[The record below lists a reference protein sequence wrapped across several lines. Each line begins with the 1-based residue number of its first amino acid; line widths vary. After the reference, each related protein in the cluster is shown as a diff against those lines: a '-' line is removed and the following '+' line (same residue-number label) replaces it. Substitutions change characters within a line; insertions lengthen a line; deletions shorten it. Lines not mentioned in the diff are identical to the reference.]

1 MSDDE
6 IKDLD
11 GFGDESGGGPSD
23 DVLKKGKV
31 GDDDIFGDDLA
42 DGISDGLVVDEIG
55 MEDEFDSL
63 DKLADEELDDEL
75 DMEEEDAW

>member
-1 MSDDE
+1 
-6 IKDLD
+6 
-11 GFGDESGGGPSD
+11 
-23 DVLKKGKV
+23 
-31 GDDDIFGDDLA
+31 
-42 DGISDGLVVDEIG
+42 LVVDEIG